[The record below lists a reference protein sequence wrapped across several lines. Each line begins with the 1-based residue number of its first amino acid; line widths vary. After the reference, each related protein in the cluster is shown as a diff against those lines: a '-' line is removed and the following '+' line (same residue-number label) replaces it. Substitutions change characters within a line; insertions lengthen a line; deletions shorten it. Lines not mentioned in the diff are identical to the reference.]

1 MSTFM
6 PLRLRPTMLSDL
18 DFVISVEQDA
28 QNLPFITP
36 WERIQH
42 EGAVRFPDF
51 RHFIVEAGAGYQ
63 SAGFV
68 ILQELDRPTVLLRR
82 IAAAHGAVLLDL
94 EAHPEIG
101 ALEMWAEDKVH
112 LRSRGHRFL
121 GYRAADALGVPIE
134 YFLESGS
141 ADTKKEPI
149 DTDELP
155 EKERRFAEL
164 FISLSPSNRHTLLV
178 IAEALL
184 RDQSGNPDHG
194 E

>member
-1 MSTFM
+1 MRTIFYIMGLRKNTFGGAD
-6 PLRLRPTMLSDL
+6 MLGEKIKELLEKRGMRQTELARITGISKTTINSIIMRNNKSV
-18 DFVISVEQDA
+18 DF
-28 QNLPFITP
+28 
-36 WERIQH
+36 
-42 EGAVRFPDF
+42 
-51 RHFIVEAGAGYQ
+51 
-63 SAGFV
+63 SAMEK
-68 ILQELDRPTVLLRR
+68 I
-82 IAAAHGAVLLDL
+82 
-94 EAHPEIG
+94 
-101 ALEMWAEDKVH
+101 
-112 LRSRGHRFL
+112 
-121 GYRAADALGVPIE
+121 ADALGVPIE

-184 RDQSGNPDHG
+184 RDQSRDPAAG

>member
-1 MSTFM
+1 
-6 PLRLRPTMLSDL
+6 MLGEK
-18 DFVISVEQDA
+18 IKE
-28 QNLPFITP
+28 
-36 WERIQH
+36 
-42 EGAVRFPDF
+42 
-51 RHFIVEAGAGYQ
+51 
-63 SAGFV
+63 
-68 ILQELDRPTVLLRR
+68 
-82 IAAAHGAVLLDL
+82 LLD
-94 EAHPEIG
+94 
-101 ALEMWAEDKVH
+101 K
-112 LRSRGHRFL
+112 RGMRQTELARITGISKTTINSIIMRNNKSVDFS
-121 GYRAADALGVPIE
+121 AMEKIADALGVPIE

-141 ADTKKEPI
+141 AGTKKEPI